1 MFFFVIGIIWVSEI
15 VDMVLN
21 DGDVEKCERDFIIVK
36 VLMLEMVFFELGIL
50 GNFKLFRNYNFVI
63 LFM

>member
-36 VLMLEMVFFELGIL
+36 VLMLEMVFFELRIL